1 MVPAGVCNGF
11 QSVSDGGCQ
20 YLYCFGVE
28 WTPDMSGVAVSPLDP
43 DLAITWPIAP
53 DAHNPASLS
62 VKDAS
67 SPRFAQL

>member
-11 QSVSDGGCQ
+11 QSVSDDGCQ

-28 WTPDMSGVAVSPLDP
+28 WTPGMSGVAVSPLDP
-43 DLAITWPIAP
+43 DLAIEWPIAP
-53 DAHNPASLS
+53 DAQNPASVS

-67 SPRFAQL
+67 APRFAEL